1 MGNRRS
7 AEVSGSLQMSKKRA
21 EVQAASSM
29 ARMQALHDGQQQFS
43 VSESFTAG
51 WVNVILRQLWP
62 TVIEAKGSA
71 LAKKGLQKV
80 LTKVWRSSP
89 ALGSLKL

>member
-1 MGNRRS
+1 M
-7 AEVSGSLQMSKKRA
+7 LQMAKKRA
-21 EVQAASSM
+21 EVQAASSK
-29 ARMQALHDGQQQFS
+29 ARMQALHDGQQQYS

-51 WVNVILRQLWP
+51 WINVLLRQLWP

-80 LTKVWRSSP
+80 LTKVRP
-89 ALGSLKL
+89 QPSLAVL